1 MRGDRLAA
9 AAVALAIVSLGAA
22 CGGSPIAPP
31 PPPPP
36 ANSLPV
42 IDDITVRGK
51 RSAEP
56 ERFADLREAV
66 EVSAV
71 VRDNETALDEL
82 TYAWSA
88 TAGTF
93 SGTGRTV
100 TWTAPD
106 SAQTPATVTITL
118 KVTERYGNPGGP
130 KNFSQEVSGTQT
142 LTLHDSEEEI
152 AAMAL
157 RFLTAFSN
165 PQANK
170 DANDIMRDFKASAC
184 PQPGL
189 VNDERDEVIRHYT
202 FFTMQSSSVQ
212 TPDVRIDFGE
222 GCEYRGRPGDACAS
236 ARVNWHSTD
245 TRTGKPETAIG
256 IDHIAAA
263 YSRTDSRWWLC
274 SSDFEPTTSL
284 AHSFYAR

>member
-1 MRGDRLAA
+1 MRGDRLTA
-9 AAVALAIVSLGAA
+9 AAVALAIVSMGAA
-22 CGGSPIAPP
+22 CGGSPVAPP

-93 SGTGRTV
+93 SGAGRTV

-106 SAQTPATVTITL
+106 SAQTPGTVTITL
-118 KVTERYGNPGGP
+118 KVTERYGNPGGQ
-130 KNFSQEVSGTQT
+130 KNFSQDVSGTQT
-142 LTLHDSEEEI
+142 LTLHDSEGEI

-157 RFLTAFSN
+157 RFLTEFSK

-202 FFTMQSSSVQ
+202 FFTMQSFSVQ
-212 TPDVRIDFGE
+212 NPDVRIDFGD

-236 ARVNWHSTD
+236 ARVNWQSTD
-245 TRTGKPETAIG
+245 TRTGAAETAIG

-263 YSRTDSRWWLC
+263 YSRTDNRWWLC

-284 AHSFYAR
+284 AQSFYAR